1 LPKVLNECLLRLKVL
16 LNKEELKTEKYEDS
30 ILVPVSVD
38 DEEDA
43 LKFDSP
49 VKSFKDDEL
58 ESSLKISEGI

>member
-1 LPKVLNECLLRLKVL
+1 MPKVLNECLLRLKVL

-38 DEEDA
+38 DEEGA

>member
-1 LPKVLNECLLRLKVL
+1 M
-16 LNKEELKTEKYEDS
+16 NKEELKTEKYEDS

-58 ESSLKISEGI
+58 ESSHKISEGI